1 MTTQERAKIIRE
13 LDKKYGA
20 YCEKKVNEAWN
31 GALEKAA
38 KIAHRHAKEVNSLSK
53 PEGLVNCATSEGYCI
68 EQEIRALQYKL

>member
-38 KIAHRHAKEVNSLSK
+38 TIADQAGTVNFAKECFDIAK
-53 PEGLVNCATSEGYCI
+53 I
-68 EQEIRALQYKL
+68 IRALKYKL